1 MAERIPQAV
10 IDQLLGSTDIV
21 DLIDGYVP
29 LKKMGANYKACCP
42 FHEENSPSFVVSP
55 QKQIFHCFGCGVGG
69 NVLSFLMS
77 YDNLSFFEALEL
89 LAKRVGL
96 TLPKQNFNKSQ
107 SAQKL
112 KTSEDLHQTTL
123 LASQFYQSQLRE
135 HPLAK
140 KAKEYLIQ
148 RGLSGEIAQ
157 KFQIG
162 FAPAGWDNLIKHLA
176 TKCSLNSLK
185 EAGLITQKNPQSNYD
200 RFRDRIMF
208 PIRNRQGK
216 TIAFGGRVIDE
227 GEPKYLNSPETPIFH
242 KSNELYGLY
251 ELLQSVRQPDYI
263 IIVEGYMDVVAL
275 AQHGINQ
282 VVGTLGTATTAQHM
296 QLLLRYTN
304 KIIFCFDGDNAGKK
318 AAERALE
325 TALPLISPEKT
336 LRFMFLAS
344 GEDPD
349 SFVREQGK
357 QVFIKQLDSAQS
369 LSEFFVQHITSSI
382 DISLADDKAKL
393 ISLSINYLKQVSNSQ
408 LQQVLAQEMANKARL
423 PYQQFQQM
431 LDSATT
437 NHSDDYR
444 DSRDSRDSRGSREI
458 KNNRNNNYSQPQTAL
473 NQNTVSALQ
482 KTIAI
487 ALQYPEHASQLD
499 LSNFTLPTHT
509 TGHKLLTQLLEMIQH
524 NPKITTAML
533 LENWR
538 DQPEFKH
545 LMKLSG
551 LPLLIDGD
559 GLQKELADS
568 LTKISQ
574 ENTEQRIEELMT
586 KAKKK
591 QMSQDERQELSD
603 LLKHCANEGTI

>member
-10 IDQLLGSTDIV
+10 IDQLLSSTDII
-21 DLIDGYVP
+21 DLIDSYVP
-29 LKKMGANYKACCP
+29 LKKLGANYKACCP

-69 NVLSFLMS
+69 NALSFLMS

-96 TLPKQNFNKSQ
+96 TLPKQSFNKTK
-107 SAQKL
+107 SAQKQ
-112 KTSEDLHQTTL
+112 KVSEDLYQVML
-123 LASQFYQSQLRE
+123 RASQFYQSQLRE

-148 RGLSGEIAQ
+148 RGLSGEVAQ
-157 KFQIG
+157 KFKIG
-162 FAPAGWDNLIKHLA
+162 FAPEGWDNLAKHLA
-176 TKCSLNSLK
+176 TKCALSDLK
-185 EAGLITQKNPQSNYD
+185 EAGLVTQKDARSSYD

-275 AQHGINQ
+275 VQHGVNQ
-282 VVGTLGTATTAQHM
+282 VVGTLGTATTSQHL
-296 QLLLRYTN
+296 QLLLRYTD
-304 KIIFCFDGDNAGKK
+304 KIIFCFDGDKAGRK

-325 TALPLISPEKT
+325 TALPLVNPEKS

-349 SFVREQGK
+349 SLIREQGRK
-357 QVFIKQLDSAQS
+357 EFIKQLDGAQS
-369 LSEFFVQHITSSI
+369 LSEFFVQHLISNI
-382 DISLADDKAKL
+382 DISLADDRAKL
-393 ISLSINYLKQVSNSQ
+393 ISLSLYYLKQVSSQQ
-408 LQQVLAQEMANKARL
+408 LQHVLAQEIANKARL
-423 PYQQFQQM
+423 SFAQLQEM
-431 LDSATT
+431 LQSSSSGDSK
-437 NHSDDYR
+437 NS
-444 DSRDSRDSRGSREI
+444 
-458 KNNRNNNYSQPQTAL
+458 KNNQLQPMPV
-473 NQNTVSALQ
+473 QNTASTLQ
-482 KTIAI
+482 KAIAI
-487 ALQYPEHASQLD
+487 TLQHPEYAAQLE
-499 LSNFTLPTHT
+499 FTLPTHT
-509 TGHKLLTQLLEMIQH
+509 VGHKLLAQLLEMTRD

-533 LENWR
+533 LESWR

-551 LPLLIDGD
+551 LALLIDGES
-559 GLQKELADS
+559 LQKELSDA
-568 LTKISQ
+568 LMKISQ
-574 ENTEQRIEELMT
+574 ENTEQRIEELMI
-586 KAKKK
+586 KARKK
-591 QMSQDERQELSD
+591 QISLGERQELSG
-603 LLKHCANEGTI
+603 LLKHCSNDGVI